1 MHYKVKMVVLCQDK
15 VIVECKATEKNNPI
29 FSAQVLT
36 YLKLT
41 NLKLGVVINFGQQ
54 KIKDGWTRVA
64 NGL

>member
-1 MHYKVKMVVLCQDK
+1 M
-15 VIVECKATEKNNPI
+15 TENEISI

-41 NLKLGVVINFGQQ
+41 NLKLGIVINFGQQ